1 MPTTAEVEF
10 PHFQPYRS
18 PSNSLDMI
26 VQLYLCIYFAIC
38 CAEAATKAYLHLPI
52 REPESRYWSARQ
64 RPARKDP
71 AEGETRCRFNYFN
84 ILIIIYKASTYKFAN
99 PLSTNKSFVSD
110 FSQTLHKNPLRCPH
124 KPS

>member
-71 AEGETRCRFNYFN
+71 AEGETQCRFNYFN
-84 ILIIIYKASTYKFAN
+84 ILIIIRHQHINLLTHYLPIN
-99 PLSTNKSFVSD
+99 LLSPIFLKLCTKI
-110 FSQTLHKNPLRCPH
+110 P
-124 KPS
+124 